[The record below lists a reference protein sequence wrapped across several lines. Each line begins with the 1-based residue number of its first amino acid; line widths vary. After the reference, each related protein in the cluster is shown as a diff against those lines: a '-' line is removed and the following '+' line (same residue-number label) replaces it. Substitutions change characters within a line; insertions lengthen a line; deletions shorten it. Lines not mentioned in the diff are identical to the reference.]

1 MTVQQT
7 TLNNGLRIITDSLT
21 HVESITLGIWLD
33 VGTRDE
39 PPEMNGAAH
48 MLEHMAFK
56 GTTNRSARQIAEEIE
71 AVGGEMNAYTSIES
85 TAYHIRILKE
95 DVRLALDIL
104 GDILQNSVFDPQE
117 LSREQ
122 AVVVQEIGQAND
134 TPEDVIYDNFQ
145 ATCFP
150 NQAIGRPTLG
160 TIQSVQSLTSSSI
173 RKFME
178 DRYGT
183 QRMILAAAGNLHH
196 DAFVKL
202 AETYFSG
209 LKANTLPERHA
220 AQYHGGDN
228 RTFRDLE
235 QVHLLLGFEGLT
247 FQDPDY
253 YACSILMTILGGGM
267 SSRLFQEI
275 REKRGLAYAI
285 YAYSTSY
292 RDSGLI
298 SVYAGTG
305 EHEISEL
312 LPAVCEELKH
322 LPGTLTL
329 EELKKAKAQLK
340 AGLMMSLE
348 STTARCRQLA
358 NHMLIYGHPIPPKE
372 TLEKVDKVSL
382 HQLQHL
388 GERLF
393 HKKPTLATLGPVHH
407 VADYETVCK
416 NLGVTCV

>member
-7 TLNNGLRIITDSLT
+7 VLSNGLRVVTDTIT
-21 HVESITLGIWLD
+21 HVESVTLGVWLD

-39 PPEMNGAAH
+39 SVEMNGAAH

-56 GTTNRSARQIAEEIE
+56 GTKNRSALQIAEEIE
-71 AVGGEMNAYTSIES
+71 AVGGEMNAYTSTES

-95 DVRLALDIL
+95 DIELAVDIL
-104 GDILQNSVFDPQE
+104 GDILQNSLFDPQE

-122 AVVVQEIGQAND
+122 SVVIQEIGQAND
-134 TPEDVIYDNFQ
+134 TPEDVLYDNFQ

-150 NQAIGRPTLG
+150 SQAIGRPTLG
-160 TIQSVQSLTSSSI
+160 TVESVQSFTSMSI
-173 RKFME
+173 RKFMD

-183 QRMILAAAGNLHH
+183 QCMVLAAAGNLQHES
-196 DAFVKL
+196 FVRL

-209 LKANTLPERHA
+209 MTPKPTAERPRALYDGGESRTL
-220 AQYHGGDN
+220 
-228 RTFRDLE
+228 RDLE

-253 YACSILMTILGGGM
+253 YACSTLMTLLGGGM

-285 YAYSTSY
+285 YAYNTSY
-292 RDSGLI
+292 RDNGLV

-305 EHEISEL
+305 EHEITEL
-312 LPAVCEELKH
+312 LPAVCEELKR
-322 LPGTLTL
+322 LSSTLTQG
-329 EELKKAKAQLK
+329 EIKKAKAQLK

-358 NHMLIYGHPIPPKE
+358 NQLLIYGKPLPYKE
-372 TLEKVDKVSL
+372 ILAKVDAVSL
-382 HQLQHL
+382 QQLSRLAEQ
-388 GERLF
+388 LF
-393 HKKPTLATLGPVHH
+393 HRPPTLATLGPIQH
-407 VADYETVCK
+407 VDDYESVRK
-416 NLGVTCV
+416 RLGVTCI